1 MRGDFHVR
9 FCERLGVR
17 FPGATRHVVGFEC
30 KEDAEQFLEDIKE
43 RLSEFGLNLHP
54 EKTRL
59 IEFGRSAI
67 EDRKRRG
74 EGKPETFDFLGFT
87 HYCRKT
93 REGWFG
99 LGRKPVAKRMTRTLK
114 RVGEILRRRINGKV
128 KDVAQWL
135 GSVGRG
141 WLGYYAVPTSYKYL
155 KKFILRL
162 KRKWLRVLRRRSQK
176 DRFTW
181 ERLKRLTKAKW
192 EPVKILHP
200 WPDKRFAVKHL
211 R

>member
-17 FPGATRHVVGFEC
+17 PPGATRHVVGFEC
-30 KEDAEQFLEDIKE
+30 KEDAERFLNDIKE

-54 EKTRL
+54 DKTRL
-59 IEFGRSAI
+59 IEFGRHAMK
-67 EDRKRRG
+67 DRKKRG
-74 EGKPETFDFLGFT
+74 ERRPETFDFLGFT

-93 REGWFG
+93 RKGRFG
-99 LGRKPVAKRMTRTLK
+99 LGRKPIAKRMSRTLK
-114 RVGEILRRRINGKV
+114 RIGEVLRRCINGKV
-128 KDVAQWL
+128 REVADWL
-135 GSVGRG
+135 GSVVRG
-141 WLGYYAVPTSYKYL
+141 WLGYYAVPTSYRYL
-155 KKFILRL
+155 WKFIHRL
-162 KRKWLRVLRRRSQK
+162 KRKWHKVLRRRSQK

-181 ERLKRLTKAKW
+181 ERLEKLTKAKW
-192 EPVKILHP
+192 DPVRTLHP